1 MSSRFYLPLTGPM
14 TMRRFN
20 RLAWGG
26 ADAARP
32 HGLLAAGMESGEL
45 ALWDPTKI
53 LANDE

>member
-1 MSSRFYLPLTGPM
+1 M

-26 ADAARP
+26 ADAAHP